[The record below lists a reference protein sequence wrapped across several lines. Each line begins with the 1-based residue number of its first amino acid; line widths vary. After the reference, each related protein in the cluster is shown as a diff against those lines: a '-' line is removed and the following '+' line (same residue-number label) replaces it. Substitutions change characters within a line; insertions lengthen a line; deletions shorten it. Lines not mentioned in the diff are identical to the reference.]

1 MCGSSS
7 ACRRELR
14 PPSVGG
20 ASSSGSSAAAGKG
33 VGSRKAEAM
42 RAEKAS
48 TSCRGVPAADH
59 PSSLLPRAA
68 LSDRSL
74 GTSAPTDDESVLC
87 VAADRALR
95 SRLCILLLGLGYCG
109 AASREWPGLGRPQR
123 HSGSAICGRAR
134 LGARFGP
141 SVAGKGGG
149 LPRTVLVTRQRLPQ
163 FLPGST
169 TDVPPHARTIDLK
182 AHPRCLRAR
191 DDR

>member
-20 ASSSGSSAAAGKG
+20 ASSSGSSAAAGNG

-59 PSSLLPRAA
+59 PSSVLPRAA

-74 GTSAPTDDESVLC
+74 GTSAPADDESVLC

-95 SRLCILLLGLGYCG
+95 SSCSAYSCSVLGTAGLL
-109 AASREWPGLGRPQR
+109 AQWPGLGRPQR
-123 HSGSAICGRAR
+123 HSGSASAPTFGRAFWAEPGR
-134 LGARFGP
+134 QGGSADRAGSFSYLGN
-141 SVAGKGGG
+141 
-149 LPRTVLVTRQRLPQ
+149 PQ
-163 FLPGST
+163 FSWDPYVLH
-169 TDVPPHARTIDLK
+169 VPPHARF
-182 AHPRCLRAR
+182 
-191 DDR
+191 